1 MKSAIKY
8 STQVSAAIAA
18 GTPIVALESTII
30 SHGLPR
36 PSNLLVAQECESII
50 RARGAVPA
58 TIALLDGV
66 VHIGL
71 EASELDAIANRDD
84 ISKASSRDLAIIIA
98 QGKSAATTVAAT
110 AHIAAIAGIKVF
122 ATGGLGGVHR
132 GANESFDESADLTAL
147 SQLDMTVV
155 CAGVKSILDV
165 HATLE
170 RLVSA
175 LCGLGEDRDA
185 AGVGGILAGQETT
198 VGDGVLQVVGADV
211 VGPALQQRD
220 LDRRLQRV
228 ADHWQVLVEQLVLQ
242 GLGAGRHDHLAAR
255 LQRRHQVG
263 ERLARAG
270 AGLGNEHRLAVD
282 GGGDALGHFKLLTAH
297 AITADGLSQ
306 RPVGGE
312 DFGKGRQ
319 GRRPEKSGANGSR
332 WGGGRRWR
340 SGWWSAFCAWTLGGF
355 SEPFLNSCFPP

>member
-84 ISKASSRDLAIIIA
+84 ISKASSRDLAIFVA

-170 RLVSA
+170 RLETLAIGIVGYKTNRFPGFYLTDSGFEIEHRVDSA
-175 LCGLGEDRDA
+175 EEIA
-185 AGVGGILAGQETT
+185 AIIKARGQVATSNHALIVTNPVEKQMDKARHDEILATGMTNAAR
-198 VGDGVLQVVGADV
+198 DGIDGKYVTPYLLEHFHTASKGESLAINTEIIKSNC
-211 VGPALQQRD
+211 A
-220 LDRRLQRV
+220 
-228 ADHWQVLVEQLVLQ
+228 
-242 GLGAGRHDHLAAR
+242 LAADI
-255 LQRRHQVG
+255 
-263 ERLARAG
+263 AM
-270 AGLGNEHRLAVD
+270 
-282 GGGDALGHFKLLTAH
+282 ALK
-297 AITADGLSQ
+297 
-306 RPVGGE
+306 
-312 DFGKGRQ
+312 
-319 GRRPEKSGANGSR
+319 
-332 WGGGRRWR
+332 
-340 SGWWSAFCAWTLGGF
+340 
-355 SEPFLNSCFPP
+355 

>member
-8 STQVSAAIAA
+8 SAEVSAAIAA

-36 PSNLLVAQECESII
+36 PSNLAVAQECERII
-50 RARGAVPA
+50 RQRGAIPA

-71 EASELDAIANRDD
+71 EAHELDAIANRDD

-170 RLVSA
+170 RL
-175 LCGLGEDRDA
+175 ET
-185 AGVGGILAGQETT
+185 LAIG
-198 VGDGVLQVVGADV
+198 VVGYKTNRFPGFYLTDSGFEIEHRVDSAQEIAAIIKARGQV
-211 VGPALQQRD
+211 ATSHHALI
-220 LDRRLQRV
+220 V
-228 ADHWQVLVEQLVLQ
+228 TNPVEKQMDK
-242 GLGAGRHDHLAAR
+242 ARHDEILTSGLANAARDGIDGKYVTPYLLEHFHTASKGESLAINTEIIKSNCALAADI
-255 LQRRHQVG
+255 
-263 ERLARAG
+263 AM
-270 AGLGNEHRLAVD
+270 
-282 GGGDALGHFKLLTAH
+282 ALK
-297 AITADGLSQ
+297 
-306 RPVGGE
+306 
-312 DFGKGRQ
+312 
-319 GRRPEKSGANGSR
+319 
-332 WGGGRRWR
+332 
-340 SGWWSAFCAWTLGGF
+340 
-355 SEPFLNSCFPP
+355 

>member
-1 MKSAIKY
+1 MKSAITY
-8 STQVSAAIAA
+8 STEVSAAIAA
-18 GTPIVALESTII
+18 RTPIVALESTII

-58 TIALLDGV
+58 TIALLDGI

-132 GANESFDESADLTAL
+132 GAHESFDESADLTAL

-170 RLVSA
+170 RLETLAIGIVGYRTNRFPGFYLTDSGFEIEHRVDSA
-175 LCGLGEDRDA
+175 EEIA
-185 AGVGGILAGQETT
+185 AIIRARSQVATSNHALIVAKPVEKQMDKARHDEILATGMAHAAR
-198 VGDGVLQVVGADV
+198 DGIDGKYVTPYLLEHFHTASNGESLAINTEIIKSNC
-211 VGPALQQRD
+211 A
-220 LDRRLQRV
+220 
-228 ADHWQVLVEQLVLQ
+228 
-242 GLGAGRHDHLAAR
+242 LAADI
-255 LQRRHQVG
+255 
-263 ERLARAG
+263 AM
-270 AGLGNEHRLAVD
+270 
-282 GGGDALGHFKLLTAH
+282 ALK
-297 AITADGLSQ
+297 
-306 RPVGGE
+306 
-312 DFGKGRQ
+312 
-319 GRRPEKSGANGSR
+319 
-332 WGGGRRWR
+332 
-340 SGWWSAFCAWTLGGF
+340 
-355 SEPFLNSCFPP
+355 